1 MAGDVPQGG
10 SPSPVR
16 VAALGAEIL
25 DAVMVSRRL
34 VALAEAGAAAQADR
48 TAGVLDA
55 LTRIG
60 DAAQSMAEVALQ
72 TRLLAFNLSVEASRG
87 DAAADSLGLM
97 ARAMTDLSGRVEAAS
112 RQIVDTARRFE
123 RHVSGEPQTAGAGEG
138 AALGVDAALGALQD
152 SLDRI
157 LAGASELRSTR

>member
-1 MAGDVPQGG
+1 MAGDVPEGR

-25 DAVMVSRRL
+25 DAVAVSRH
-34 VALAEAGAAAQADR
+34 LASLAASGAAAQADR

-55 LTRIG
+55 LTRIA

-72 TRLLAFNLSVEASRG
+72 TRLLAFNLSVEASRR
-87 DAAADSLGLM
+87 DATADSLGLM

-123 RHVSGEPQTAGAGEG
+123 SHLSGEAKAAGAGEMPEAGVG
-138 AALGVDAALGALQD
+138 AALEALQD
-152 SLDRI
+152 ALDRI
-157 LAGASELRSTR
+157 LAAASELRSTG